1 MLVEVICILQ
11 TRIICWLLLLPH
23 PKPPKHSKSYY
34 NFICDRKFTLEIGR
48 GCAIQPV
55 SPLLLTLA
63 PLCNFFSSVLCSAV
77 HYVNIWA
84 KCVQFRYLYAICE
97 ILGPCMQ
104 FLLPLCA
111 IFTPL
116 CAIFTPHSLQFLL
129 DCVQTH
135 VPAFCFQTQINDS
148 SARPWFVSKKMLLDF
163 QRIWAKKSFS
173 WKWYFALVYVCGEYP
188 SITTFNTNGT
198 IGNKQ

>member
-1 MLVEVICILQ
+1 MYFANKDYYCCP
-11 TRIICWLLLLPH
+11 T
-23 PKPPKHSKSYY
+23 PKPPKHSKGYY

-63 PLCNFFSSVLCSAV
+63 PLCNFYSSVHCSV
-77 HYVNIWA
+77 LHYVNIWA
-84 KCVQFRYLYAICE
+84 KCVQFRDLYAICE

-129 DCVQTH
+129 HCVQTH

-163 QRIWAKKSFS
+163 QRIWAKK
-173 WKWYFALVYVCGEYP
+173 
-188 SITTFNTNGT
+188 
-198 IGNKQ
+198 